1 MESGSS
7 REAFAPPPFGK
18 KNPDIRTSPP
28 ENGNADVAKP
38 PEQAR
43 SSSARPGAWDSCICD
58 YVNPVV
64 ARVKRR
70 SLFQKIII
78 ANTALIVLIAVGIF
92 YLHLKFYQSSNWER
106 VIIFVFGGIA
116 ISVLINYLLVRLAFH
131 PLDDVSE
138 AIGAI
143 RAGHRGIRVPETPED
158 PQIENLSRS
167 LNQMLDTMESTRK
180 RAAAS
185 VIKAQEEE
193 RRRIA
198 RELHDETSQALTS
211 LIIGIKMAEET
222 TPNKMADLH
231 ERLKNINELA
241 HQTLNEVHNM
251 AIRLRP
257 SILDDLGLAAALR
270 SYGKELSGN
279 SGIQINMQLIALAER
294 LPPELETVLYRVV
307 QEALTNVVRH
317 SGAGVCRVRMRRADE
332 YVQCLIEDDGKGFY
346 PGEVL
351 ASAQGHGLGLHGMRE
366 RIELVGGSLE
376 FESEPGK
383 GTSIFLKVPLS
394 SGEAIW

>member
-1 MESGSS
+1 MESGS
-7 REAFAPPPFGK
+7 REAFAPPPFDHKTPVSSITGPPDEKVAGAKAPPAGK
-18 KNPDIRTSPP
+18 PN
-28 ENGNADVAKP
+28 
-38 PEQAR
+38 
-43 SSSARPGAWDSCICD
+43 AWDHCICD

-70 SLFQKIII
+70 PLFQKIII
-78 ANTALIVLIAVGIF
+78 ANTALIAFVALAIF
-92 YLHLKFYQSSNWER
+92 YFNEKYYQSSSWER
-106 VIIFVFGGIA
+106 VSLFILGGVA

-131 PLDDVSE
+131 PLDDVGE
-138 AIGAI
+138 AINAI

-167 LNQMLDTMESTRK
+167 LNQMLDAMESTRK

-198 RELHDETSQALTS
+198 RELHDEASQALTG

-222 TPNKMADLH
+222 IPEDMSDLH
-231 ERLKNINELA
+231 ERLSTIKELA

-251 AIRLRP
+251 AVRLRP

-279 SGIQINMQLIALAER
+279 SGIQINMQLLALTER
-294 LPPELETVLYRVV
+294 LSPELETVLYRVV

-317 SGAGVCRVRMRRADE
+317 SGAGSCQVRMRRTDDN
-332 YVQCLIEDDGKGFY
+332 VQCLIEDDGKGFY
-346 PGEVL
+346 PGEVMTS
-351 ASAQGHGLGLHGMRE
+351 SAQGHGLGLHGMRE
-366 RIELVGGSLE
+366 RIELVEGRLE

-383 GTSIFLKVPLS
+383 GTSIFLEVPLS
-394 SGEAIW
+394 NEEAIW